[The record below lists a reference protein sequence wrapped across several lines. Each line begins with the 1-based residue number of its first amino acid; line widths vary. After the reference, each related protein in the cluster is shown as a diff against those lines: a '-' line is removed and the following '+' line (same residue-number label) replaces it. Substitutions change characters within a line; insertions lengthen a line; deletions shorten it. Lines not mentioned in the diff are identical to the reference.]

1 MEILSQT
8 EMMKYLLK
16 IKADHTEL
24 SRRQVKAEV
33 CMRLNLLWDEQAQK
47 TSNGAR

>member
-16 IKADHTEL
+16 IMADHAEF

-33 CMRLNLLWDEQAQK
+33 CMRLNPRLDEQAQK

>member
-1 MEILSQT
+1 MEIPSQT

-16 IKADHTEL
+16 IMADHAEF

-33 CMRLNLLWDEQAQK
+33 CMRLNLLRDEQAQK
-47 TSNGAR
+47 ISNGAR